1 MTHRTSQVVFNLLYL
16 GWYEDIFITMTNVVA
31 ENFWQNQVFSDKCF
45 LWELST
51 LLSTN
56 IERVVGL
63 FFFFPVWLFFFEMVL
78 EFSLCWNEAN
88 LFLKWETPI

>member
-63 FFFFPVWLFFFEMVL
+63 FFFSLFDF
-78 EFSLCWNEAN
+78 FSL
-88 LFLKWETPI
+88 KWFWSFPYVEMKLISF